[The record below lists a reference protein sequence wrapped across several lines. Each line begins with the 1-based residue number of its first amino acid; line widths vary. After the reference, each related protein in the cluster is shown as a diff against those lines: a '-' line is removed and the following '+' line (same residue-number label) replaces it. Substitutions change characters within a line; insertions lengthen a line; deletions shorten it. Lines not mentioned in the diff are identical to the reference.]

1 MHYLLVQKKPN
12 QLRFH
17 LTSTSQVFRMWVSST
32 AMSREGD
39 PHHVEE
45 HRQGDS
51 LNKDK
56 ERDKAED
63 EDETVPSSIP
73 RCKFSLG

>member
-1 MHYLLVQKKPN
+1 
-12 QLRFH
+12 
-17 LTSTSQVFRMWVSST
+17 
-32 AMSREGD
+32 MSREGD